1 MAEQATLGI
10 KMDTE
15 RKNEWQQRIAASG
28 MTAAEY
34 MDAMATAYEATQAR
48 ETLIDDRELRLIDSH
63 LARIGELAVGI
74 AKARKDEN
82 ESAGGT
88 IADLQDQLRAAKAE
102 IVDTREVAKRE
113 VAEITTRMN
122 ELEAERDKIK
132 NQADGDVIE
141 AVNAKIK
148 AEDDAA
154 QARRM
159 FDTLTQVNQQ
169 QQQQIEE
176 IKAELRSAKAAL
188 EVATVSTEKAQAD
201 KIKAEAEASDLHRQ
215 LTAEQENLGKTLA
228 ELKKQYEYEKR
239 QAVLDARA
247 SAMEQRQSMMDEMES
262 LRKEILKMRT
272 EK

>member
-48 ETLIDDRELRLIDSH
+48 EILIDDRELRLIDSH

-102 IVDTREVAKRE
+102 IVDTREAAKRE

-188 EVATVSTEKAQAD
+188 EVATAAHAD
-201 KIKAEAEASDLHRQ
+201 KDKAEVEASDLRRQ
-215 LTAEQENLGKTLA
+215 LALEQENSVRALA
-228 ELKKQYEYEKR
+228 ELKKQYEFEKR

-247 SAMEQRQSMMDEMES
+247 SAMEQRQGMMDELEL